1 MKAVRVKEW
10 GAPVV
15 LEEIPQPTPSEDE
28 VLVRVHAASINPFD
42 SMVHAGYLQ
51 GMLSTPLILG
61 TDFAGEAVKVGS
73 HITHVKP
80 GDAVYGMVPMRTGTF
95 AEYVTATA
103 DEISAKPKSLDYVHA
118 AAVPLASL
126 AAWQSLFDL
135 AQLQQGERLLVLG
148 AAGAVGSCAAQL
160 AKGRASYI
168 YGTGKR
174 DNSEFLRG
182 LGVDR
187 FINSAEQRFEDV
199 AKEVDVVLD
208 YVGGDSL
215 ERSYQVLRPGGRFV
229 TAAMMQTP
237 QEEAAQ
243 HGVRS
248 MVLMVQPKADTLAAL
263 AERIDAGKLKV
274 FVNRTFPLSEVQAA
288 MNYRVETA
296 APGKVVV
303 TMS

>member
-10 GAPVV
+10 GAPVE
-15 LEEIPQPTPSEDE
+15 LEEIPQPTPSDDE
-28 VLVRVHAASINPFD
+28 VLVRIRAASINPFD
-42 SMVHAGYLQ
+42 SAVHAGYMQ

-73 HITHVKP
+73 NITHVKP
-80 GDAVYGMVPMRTGTF
+80 GDAVYGLVPMRTGTF

-103 DEISAKPKSLDYVHA
+103 DEVSAKPRSLDYVQA

-126 AAWQSLFDL
+126 AAWQSLFGL

-148 AAGAVGSCAAQL
+148 AAGSAGSCAVQL
-160 AKGRASYI
+160 AKGRASFI
-168 YGTGKR
+168 YGTGAR
-174 DNSEFLRG
+174 DNAEFLRG
-182 LGVDR
+182 LGLDR
-187 FINSAEQRFEDV
+187 FINSKEERFEDV
-199 AKEVDVVLD
+199 VKDVDVVLD

-215 ERSYQVLRPGGRFV
+215 ERSYGVLRPGGRYV
-229 TAAMMQTP
+229 SALVMQPP

-243 HGVRS
+243 RGIRS
-248 MVLMVQPKADTLAAL
+248 MGLMTQPKADTLAKL
-263 AERIDAGKLKV
+263 AELIDAGKLKV
-274 FVNRTFPLSEVQAA
+274 FVNRTYPLADIQAA

-296 APGKVVV
+296 APGKIVL

>member
-15 LEEIPQPTPSEDE
+15 LEEIPQPTPSHDE

-42 SMVHAGYLQ
+42 AMVHAGYLQ

-61 TDFAGEAVKVGS
+61 TDFAGEVVEVGS
-73 HITHVKP
+73 DITDVKP

-103 DEISAKPKSLDYVHA
+103 GEISVKPKSLDYIHA

-148 AAGAVGSCAAQL
+148 AAGSVGSCAVQL

-174 DNSEFLRG
+174 NNSEFLRG

-187 FINSAEQRFEDV
+187 FINSGEERFEDV
-199 AKEVDVVLD
+199 VKDVDVVLD

-215 ERSYQVLRPGGRFV
+215 ERSYQVLRPGGRLRHGRDDAD
-229 TAAMMQTP
+229 AAGRSRATWDS
-237 QEEAAQ
+237 Q
-243 HGVRS
+243 HGSDGTAEPCHSDEACGMDRRRKAQGVRQS
-248 MVLMVQPKADTLAAL
+248 HFPV
-263 AERIDAGKLKV
+263 ER
-274 FVNRTFPLSEVQAA
+274 S
-288 MNYRVETA
+288 
-296 APGKVVV
+296 PGRDELPGGDCCARQDRGDD
-303 TMS
+303 